1 MAGSRSSSLKYR
13 ADDFQPNLTKTF
25 QSLAG
30 LSPAVLL
37 LKDALE
43 SNSKVV
49 SVVNRSSRSRI
60 RSTQSSFAALPAA
73 VRQSSDFQNLSRGA
87 DKLSSISQDPSLNV
101 GTRSAASNQLTRI
114 DRKMGQLINLTV
126 KGNTDTLADM
136 EKLFGLESKTG
147 DLLDGLTGKVIQSQ
161 KQSDKNTT
169 ALIRSQ
175 DKDSDALARQLI
187 GGLENPNVYMNQ
199 ELHGMSKTL
208 LITNELLKDLRDEAE
223 KQTKFEKTIAK
234 NSANGGS
241 GGGGGIGGALAGA
254 LGGMFGGKV
263 LGKIAGSKLGRA
275 GIKLASKIP
284 GMKTVGKA
292 VLKQIPGGEAFLKNS
307 TGIAAEGAEAA
318 SKNAAKTAGK
328 ELTEGAVKEAASGS
342 AKAATKATEKLGA
355 EAVGKTAGK
364 TLLKKVPLVGAAV
377 GAGLAADRASDGD
390 MVGAGLE
397 LASGIASIIP
407 VIGTAASLGIDG
419 YLAARDLGFVEKD
432 SDKDESKD
440 DENKLKDQTQ
450 VNVVVPQGVMSAQAQ
465 TLSAISSGT
474 ARPTSATPDAPVG
487 IFPMT
492 KGGAPAAAPG
502 GMKNPSPMNMPGG
515 PAPSRSKYK
524 GEYSQAINSKGLAKG
539 NWTDAELKSIEEARA
554 SGEKFRGGVGLT
566 QSTKDKITATAEK
579 YGIPP
584 ENLMAMAQMESGGNT
599 NAVSTTGA
607 AGIFQFTGGTAQTY
621 GIKNRF
627 DEDENI
633 DAGARLYRD
642 NYNTMKKGLGRE
654 PTADE
659 VYLAH
664 QQGAGS
670 IKNKNGALGIIRAAE
685 TGGDV
690 SAATK
695 QNMSV
700 NVGAGN
706 NAAGFIA
713 ANKKHL
719 ASAAAKAQVTLKD
732 DTYAN
737 INKNNPKEGLADKAE
752 DKVRAGLD
760 AMGIP
765 KIGGGQYTDKEDLSK
780 VDLAPLSNE
789 IVVDPK
795 YTPKGWKGADFQ
807 VGRGVPESEAVNLV
821 TSDQKMKYGGMHW
834 TPQGQLVKP
843 GLTPQAPQVAAT
855 PSLNPATPTATSSAT
870 VGQTSNNLTVPTTA
884 QTSASTGVAPI
895 ANLSKL
901 EVGSKV
907 GTNPANNARG
917 NQAAAGNQLSS
928 NRGTPSK
935 GLKGS
940 ESPTHIDDLGIVLI
954 NTGML

>member
-1 MAGSRSSSLKYR
+1 MAGSRSTSLKYQ

-25 QSLAG
+25 QSLAR

-37 LKDALE
+37 LKDAVE
-43 SNSKVV
+43 SNSKVAA
-49 SVVNRSSRSRI
+49 VVNRSQRGNL
-60 RSTQSSFAALPAA
+60 RSTKSSIAALPAA

-87 DKLSSISQDPSLNV
+87 DKLSSISQDPSHSV
-101 GTRSAASNQLTRI
+101 QTRSNASNQLARI
-114 DRKMGQLINLTV
+114 DRKMGQLINLTT

-136 EKLFGLESKTG
+136 EKLFRLEETTG
-147 DLLDGLTGKVIQSQ
+147 TLIDGLTGKVVDSQ
-161 KQSDKNTT
+161 RHSEKNST
-169 ALIRSQ
+169 AMIRAQ
-175 DKDSDALARQLI
+175 DKDTDILARQII

-199 ELHGMSKTL
+199 ELHGMSKAL
-208 LITNELLKDLRDEAE
+208 LVTNELLKDLRTEAE

-254 LGGMFGGKV
+254 LGGLFGGKA

-284 GMKTVGKA
+284 GAKSLGKA
-292 VLKQIPGGEAFLKNS
+292 LVKQIPGGEAFLKNS
-307 TGIAAEGAEAA
+307 SGLAAEGAEAA
-318 SKNAAKTAGK
+318 TKKAGK
-328 ELTEGAVKEAASGS
+328 ELTEAGVKEAASGS

-377 GAGLAADRASDGD
+377 GAGLAADRYADGD
-390 MVGAGLE
+390 LTGAGLE

-432 SDKDESKD
+432 ADKKESED
-440 DENKLKDQTQ
+440 NENKLNGQPQ
-450 VNVVVPQGVMSAQAQ
+450 VTVVAPQGVMSAQAQ
-465 TLSAISSGT
+465 TLSAISSGS
-474 ARPTSATPDAPVG
+474 ARPAVSEGPVG
-487 IFPMT
+487 IFPVGSPSA
-492 KGGAPAAAPG
+492 GGAPAAMPG
-502 GMKNPSPMNMPGG
+502 GLKNPSPMNMPGG
-515 PAPSRSKYK
+515 PAPSRSKYQ
-524 GEYSQAINSKGLAKG
+524 GDYSKAINYNGLKAG
-539 NWTDAELKSIEEARA
+539 NWTDAELKSIQASRE

-566 QSTKDKITATAEK
+566 QGTKDKISATAEK

-584 ENLMAMAQMESGGNT
+584 ENLMAMAQMESGGNA

-607 AGIFQFTGGTAQTY
+607 AGIFQFTGGTAKNY

-633 DAGARLYRD
+633 DAGARLYKD
-642 NYNTMKKGLGRE
+642 NYNSLKKGLGRE

-690 SAATK
+690 SAQTK
-695 QNMSV
+695 KNMSV

-706 NAAGFIA
+706 DAAGFIA

-719 ASAAAKAQVTLKD
+719 AASAKAAQVTLKD

-737 INKNNPKEGLADKAE
+737 INKNTPKEGLADKAE
-752 DKVRAGLD
+752 DKLRSTADSL
-760 AMGIP
+760 GIP
-765 KIGGGQYTDKEDLSK
+765 RIGGGQYTDKEDKSQ
-780 VDLAPLSNE
+780 VELAPLSNE

-795 YTPKGWKGADFQ
+795 YTPTGWKGADFQ
-807 VGRGVPESEAVNLV
+807 VGRGVPEAGVV
-821 TSDQKMKYGGMHW
+821 TTATSNQKAKYGGMHW

-843 GLTPQAPQVAAT
+843 GLVSNAPQVAAT
-855 PSLNPATPTATSSAT
+855 PSLNPATPTATSSAN
-870 VGQTSNNLTVPTTA
+870 VGQTTNNLTVPTPV
-884 QTSASTGVAPI
+884 QTTASTGVAPV
-895 ANLSKL
+895 ANLSRL

-907 GTNPANNARG
+907 GTNPAGGQRG
-917 NQAAAGNQLSS
+917 NQAAAGNPLSS

>member
-1 MAGSRSSSLKYR
+1 MAGSRSASLKYQ
-13 ADDFQPNLTKTF
+13 ADDFQPTLTKTF

-37 LKDALE
+37 LKDAVE
-43 SNSKVV
+43 TNSKVAAV
-49 SVVNRSSRSRI
+49 INRSQRSNL
-60 RSTQSSFAALPAA
+60 RSTKSSIAALPAA

-87 DKLSSISQDPSLNV
+87 DRLSSISQDPSHTV
-101 GTRSAASNQLTRI
+101 QTRSNASNQLVRI
-114 DRKMGQLINLTV
+114 DRKMGQLINLTS

-136 EKLFGLESKTG
+136 EKLFRLEENTG
-147 DLLDGLTGKVIQSQ
+147 TLIDGLTGKVVDSQ
-161 KQSDKNTT
+161 RHSEKNST
-169 ALIRSQ
+169 AMIRAQ
-175 DKDSDALARQLI
+175 DKDTDILARQII

-208 LITNELLKDLRDEAE
+208 LITNELLKDLRTEAE

-234 NSANGGS
+234 NSANGGA
-241 GGGGGIGGALAGA
+241 GGSGGIGGALAGA
-254 LGGMFGGKV
+254 LGGLF
-263 LGKIAGSKLGRA
+263 AGSKLGRA

-284 GMKTVGKA
+284 GAKSLGKA
-292 VLKQIPGGEAFLKNS
+292 LVKQIPGGEAFLKNS
-307 TGIAAEGAEAA
+307 SGLATEGAEAA
-318 SKNAAKTAGK
+318 AKKGGK
-328 ELTEGAVKEAASGS
+328 ELSEAAVKEAASGS

-364 TLLKKVPLVGAAV
+364 TLLKKIPLVGAAV
-377 GAGLAADRASDGD
+377 GAGLAADRATDGD
-390 MVGAGLE
+390 FTGAGLE

-419 YLAARDLGFVEKD
+419 YLAARDLGFVG
-432 SDKDESKD
+432 KDEDKKEDEDS
-440 DENKLKDQTQ
+440 ENKLKDQTQ
-450 VNVVVPQGVMSAQAQ
+450 VTVVAPQGVMSAQAQ

-474 ARPTSATPDAPVG
+474 GRPSSADPDAPVG
-487 IFPMT
+487 IFPMA

-515 PAPSRSKYK
+515 PAPRRSKYQ
-524 GEYSQAINSKGLAKG
+524 GEYSKSINSSGLKAG
-539 NWTDAELKSIEEARA
+539 NWTDAELASIDAARA

-566 QSTKDKITATAEK
+566 ESTKAKINATAEK

-599 NAVSTTGA
+599 NAVSSTGA
-607 AGIFQFTGGTAQTY
+607 AGIFQFTGGTAKTY

-633 DAGARLYRD
+633 DAGARLYKD
-642 NYNTMKKGLGRE
+642 NYNSLKKGLGRE

-690 SAATK
+690 SAQTK
-695 QNMSV
+695 KNMSV

-737 INKNNPKEGLADKAE
+737 INKNAPKEGLADKAE
-752 DKVRAGLD
+752 DKLRSAADSL
-760 AMGIP
+760 GIP
-765 KIGGGQYTDKEDLSK
+765 RIGGGHYTDKEDK
-780 VDLAPLSNE
+780 ANVELAPLSNE

-807 VGRGVPESEAVNLV
+807 VGRGTPEAGVV
-821 TSDQKMKYGGMHW
+821 TTATSNQKAKYGGMHW

-843 GLTPQAPQVAAT
+843 GLMANAPQVSAT

-870 VGQTSNNLTVPTTA
+870 VGQTTNNLTVPTPV
-884 QTSASTGVAPI
+884 QTTASTGVAPV
-895 ANLSKL
+895 ANLSRL

-907 GTNPANNARG
+907 GTNPAGGQRG
-917 NQAAAGNQLSS
+917 NQAAAGNPLSS

>member
-1 MAGSRSSSLKYR
+1 MAGSRSSSMKYR
-13 ADDFQPNLTKTF
+13 ADDFQPTLTKTF
-25 QSLAG
+25 QSLAT

-37 LKDALE
+37 LKDAVE

-49 SVVNRSSRSRI
+49 SVVNRPQRNRI

-87 DKLSSISQDPSLNV
+87 DRLSSISQDPSHSI

-114 DRKMGQLINLTV
+114 DRKMGQLINLTS
-126 KGNTDTLADM
+126 KGNTETLADM
-136 EKLFGLESKTG
+136 EKLFGLEAKTG
-147 DLLDGLTGKVIQSQ
+147 ELIDGLTGKVVDAQHH
-161 KQSDKNTT
+161 SDKNAT
-169 ALIRSQ
+169 AMIRAQ
-175 DKDSDALARQLI
+175 DKDSDILARQII

-208 LITNELLKDLRDEAE
+208 LITNELLKDLRAEAE

-234 NSANGGS
+234 NSANGGAG
-241 GGGGGIGGALAGA
+241 GGGGGIGGALGA
-254 LGGMFGGKV
+254 LGGLVGGKV

-284 GMKTVGKA
+284 GMKTVGKSL
-292 VLKQIPGGEAFLKNS
+292 LKQIPGGEAFLKNS
-307 TGIAAEGAEAA
+307 TGIASEGAEAA
-318 SKNAAKTAGK
+318 TKKAGK

-364 TLLKKVPLVGAAV
+364 TLMKKIPLVGAAV

-390 MVGAGLE
+390 FTGAGLE

-419 YLAARDLGFVEKD
+419 YLAARDLGFVDKGDEK
-432 SDKDESKD
+432 KDEEDKN
-440 DENKLKDQTQ
+440 ENKLNDQPQ
-450 VNVVVPQGVMSAQAQ
+450 VTVVAPQGVMAAQAQ
-465 TLSAISSGT
+465 TLSAISSG
-474 ARPTSATPDAPVG
+474 SAKPAVSEGPVG
-487 IFPMT
+487 IFPMGSPSA
-492 KGGAPAAAPG
+492 GGAPAAAAG
-502 GMKNPSPMNMPGG
+502 GMKNPAPMNMPGG
-515 PAPSRSKYK
+515 PAPKRSKYT
-524 GEYSQAINSKGLAKG
+524 GEYSKAINSKGLQAG
-539 NWTDAELKSIEEARA
+539 NWTDAELKSIQAARD

-566 QSTKDKITATAEK
+566 QGTKDKITATAEK

-607 AGIFQFTGGTAQTY
+607 AGIFQFTGGTAKGY

-690 SAATK
+690 SAQTK

-719 ASAAAKAQVTLKD
+719 ASAASKAQVTLKD

-737 INKNNPKEGLADKAE
+737 INKNTPKEGLADKAE
-752 DKVRAGLD
+752 DKLRSAAD
-760 AMGIP
+760 SMGIP
-765 KIGGGQYTDKEDLSK
+765 RIGGGKYTDKEDLSQ
-780 VDLAPLSNE
+780 VELAPLSNE

-807 VGRGVPESEAVNLV
+807 VGRGVPESEAANLV
-821 TSDQKMKYGGMHW
+821 TSDQKSKYGGMHW
-834 TPQGQLVKP
+834 TPKGELVRP
-843 GLTPQAPQVAAT
+843 GMTSQVPQVAAT
-855 PSLNPATPTATSSAT
+855 PSLNPATPTATSSAN
-870 VGQTSNNLTVPTTA
+870 VSQTSNNLTVPTPVQTTA
-884 QTSASTGVAPI
+884 SSGVVPV
-895 ANLSKL
+895 ANLSRL

-907 GTNPANNARG
+907 GTNPAGSQRG